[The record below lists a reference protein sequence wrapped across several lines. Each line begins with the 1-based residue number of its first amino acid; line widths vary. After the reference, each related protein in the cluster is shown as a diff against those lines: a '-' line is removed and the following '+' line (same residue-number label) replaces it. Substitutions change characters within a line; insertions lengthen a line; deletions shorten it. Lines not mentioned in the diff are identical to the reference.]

1 MTWRRGAL
9 LFFAALAG
17 ALIPLIPTVQVAG
30 AMTAPIELAGG
41 LLRELSLSGPG
52 GNVLAWA
59 LVLLAAGL
67 PLLLLVLPPNRGRR
81 HWEDALLP
89 ISSLLLIGL
98 AFCLVN
104 PTWQPSPIFPEV
116 WMLAAFGIWEMG
128 LVSWLV
134 LRLLRGLEEG
144 TMEKVSAVLRVLLVG
159 CAALLVFA
167 AALHGSRAVAA
178 AVDGPA
184 PEQIAMGQL
193 ITGGPF
199 DRGRVVGRACGSR
212 HAWRWRS
219 WSLTCWLPGCSC
231 WPPTSQLPGT
241 GALQRGE
248 RRPVRGYRAPVPP
261 GHPAHPGPGAG
272 RQSGEAGPG
281 GGDPPGAVFPGF
293 APAPPDPGC
302 GPVSAVPV
310 YTAGEGAPGG
320 QRLHYLKSGGGAS
333 RPTTDRGERFGYH
346 RTFK

>member
-1 MTWRRGAL
+1 MAWRRVGL
-9 LFFAALAG
+9 MLCAALAG
-17 ALIPLIPTVQVAG
+17 GLTALAPLEQAVQAGYAQLEEAG
-30 AMTAPIELAGG
+30 AW
-41 LLRELSLSGPG
+41 LRQLSLSGAG

-59 LVLLAAGL
+59 LVLLVSCL
-67 PLLLLVLPPNRGRR
+67 PLLLLVLPRGRGR
-81 HWEDALLP
+81 WHGEDLLLPGCALLF
-89 ISSLLLIGL
+89 LVL

-199 DRGRVVGRACGSR
+199 DRVMSAGSLWLTAVLALAELVPNLLAAWVLLLAADLTDALALGPFSGESAARCAATARRCRLAIQLTLALALGGNLVKLALVGVIPQVQF
-212 HAWRWRS
+212 
-219 WSLTCWLPGCSC
+219 SLDLPL
-231 WPPTSQLPGT
+231 LPLPLAA
-241 GALQRGE
+241 ALYLLCRCIQRGKE
-248 RRPVRGYRAPVPP
+248 L
-261 GHPAHPGPGAG
+261 
-272 RQSGEAGPG
+272 QEDNDSII
-281 GGDPPGAVFPGF
+281 
-293 APAPPDPGC
+293 
-302 GPVSAVPV
+302 
-310 YTAGEGAPGG
+310 
-320 QRLHYLKSGGGAS
+320 
-333 RPTTDRGERFGYH
+333 
-346 RTFK
+346 

>member
-1 MTWRRGAL
+1 MAWRRVGL
-9 LFFAALAG
+9 MLCAALAG
-17 ALIPLIPTVQVAG
+17 GVTALAPLEQMMQAGYSQLEGAG
-30 AMTAPIELAGG
+30 AW
-41 LLRELSLSGPG
+41 LRQLSLSGAG

-59 LVLLAAGL
+59 LVLLVSCL
-67 PLLLLVLPPNRGRR
+67 PLLLLVLPRGRGR
-81 HWEDALLP
+81 WHGEDLLLPGCALLF
-89 ISSLLLIGL
+89 LVL

-116 WMLAAFGIWEMG
+116 WMLAAFGIWGMG

-199 DRGRVVGRACGSR
+199 DRVMSAGSLWLTAVLALAELVPNLLAAWVLLLAADLTDALALGPFSGESAARCAATARRCRLAIQLTLALALGGNLVKLALVGVIPQVQF
-212 HAWRWRS
+212 
-219 WSLTCWLPGCSC
+219 SLDLPL
-231 WPPTSQLPGT
+231 LPLT
-241 GALQRGE
+241 LAAALYLLCRCIQRGKE
-248 RRPVRGYRAPVPP
+248 L
-261 GHPAHPGPGAG
+261 
-272 RQSGEAGPG
+272 QEDNDSII
-281 GGDPPGAVFPGF
+281 
-293 APAPPDPGC
+293 
-302 GPVSAVPV
+302 
-310 YTAGEGAPGG
+310 
-320 QRLHYLKSGGGAS
+320 
-333 RPTTDRGERFGYH
+333 
-346 RTFK
+346 

>member
-1 MTWRRGAL
+1 MAWRRVGL
-9 LFFAALAG
+9 MLCAALAG
-17 ALIPLIPTVQVAG
+17 GLTAVAPLEQAVQAGYALLEEAG
-30 AMTAPIELAGG
+30 AW
-41 LLRELSLSGPG
+41 LRQLSLSGAG

-59 LVLLAAGL
+59 LVLLVSCL
-67 PLLLLVLPPNRGRR
+67 PLLLLVLPRGRGR
-81 HWEDALLP
+81 WHGEDLLLPGCALLF
-89 ISSLLLIGL
+89 LVL

-116 WMLAAFGIWEMG
+116 WMLAAFGIWGMG

-199 DRGRVVGRACGSR
+199 DRVMSAGSLWLTAVLALAELVPNLLAAWVLLLAADLTDALALGPFSGESAARCAATARRCRLAIQLTLALALGGNLVKLALVGVIPQVQF
-212 HAWRWRS
+212 
-219 WSLTCWLPGCSC
+219 SLDLPL
-231 WPPTSQLPGT
+231 LPLPLAA
-241 GALQRGE
+241 ALYLLCRCIQRGKE
-248 RRPVRGYRAPVPP
+248 L
-261 GHPAHPGPGAG
+261 
-272 RQSGEAGPG
+272 QEDNDSII
-281 GGDPPGAVFPGF
+281 
-293 APAPPDPGC
+293 
-302 GPVSAVPV
+302 
-310 YTAGEGAPGG
+310 
-320 QRLHYLKSGGGAS
+320 
-333 RPTTDRGERFGYH
+333 
-346 RTFK
+346 

>member
-1 MTWRRGAL
+1 MAWRRAGL
-9 LFFAALAG
+9 MLCAALAG
-17 ALIPLIPTVQVAG
+17 GVTALAPLEQVMQAGYSQLEGAG
-30 AMTAPIELAGG
+30 AW
-41 LLRELSLSGPG
+41 LRQLSLSGAG

-59 LVLLAAGL
+59 LVLLVSCL
-67 PLLLLVLPPNRGRR
+67 PLLLLVLPRGRGR
-81 HWEDALLP
+81 WHGEDLLLPGCALLF
-89 ISSLLLIGL
+89 LVL

-134 LRLLRGLEEG
+134 LRLLRGLEKG

-199 DRGRVVGRACGSR
+199 DRVMSAGSLWLTAVLALAELVPNLLAAWVLLLAADLTDALALGPFSGESAARCAATARRCRLAIQLTLALALGGNLVKLALVGVIPQVQF
-212 HAWRWRS
+212 
-219 WSLTCWLPGCSC
+219 SLDLPL
-231 WPPTSQLPGT
+231 LPLT
-241 GALQRGE
+241 LTAALYLLCRCIQRGKE
-248 RRPVRGYRAPVPP
+248 L
-261 GHPAHPGPGAG
+261 
-272 RQSGEAGPG
+272 QEDNDSII
-281 GGDPPGAVFPGF
+281 
-293 APAPPDPGC
+293 
-302 GPVSAVPV
+302 
-310 YTAGEGAPGG
+310 
-320 QRLHYLKSGGGAS
+320 
-333 RPTTDRGERFGYH
+333 
-346 RTFK
+346 

>member
-1 MTWRRGAL
+1 MAWRRVGL
-9 LFFAALAG
+9 MLCAALAG
-17 ALIPLIPTVQVAG
+17 GLTALAPLEQAVQAGYAQLEEAG
-30 AMTAPIELAGG
+30 AW
-41 LLRELSLSGPG
+41 LRQLSLSGAG

-59 LVLLAAGL
+59 LVLLVSCL
-67 PLLLLVLPPNRGRR
+67 PLLLLVLPRGRGR
-81 HWEDALLP
+81 WHGEDLLLPGCALL
-89 ISSLLLIGL
+89 LLVL

-116 WMLAAFGIWEMG
+116 WMLAAFGIWGMG

-199 DRGRVVGRACGSR
+199 DRVMSSGSLWLTAVLALAELVPNLLAAWVLLLAADLTDALALGPFSGESAARCAATARRCRLAIQLTLALALGGNLVKLALVGVIPQVQF
-212 HAWRWRS
+212 
-219 WSLTCWLPGCSC
+219 SLDLPL
-231 WPPTSQLPGT
+231 LPLPLAA
-241 GALQRGE
+241 ALYLLCRCIQRGKE
-248 RRPVRGYRAPVPP
+248 L
-261 GHPAHPGPGAG
+261 
-272 RQSGEAGPG
+272 QEDNDSII
-281 GGDPPGAVFPGF
+281 
-293 APAPPDPGC
+293 
-302 GPVSAVPV
+302 
-310 YTAGEGAPGG
+310 
-320 QRLHYLKSGGGAS
+320 
-333 RPTTDRGERFGYH
+333 
-346 RTFK
+346 

>member
-1 MTWRRGAL
+1 MAPLEQAVQAGYAQL
-9 LFFAALAG
+9 EEAG
-17 ALIPLIPTVQVAG
+17 AW
-30 AMTAPIELAGG
+30 
-41 LLRELSLSGPG
+41 LRQLSLSGAG

-59 LVLLAAGL
+59 LVLLVSCL
-67 PLLLLVLPPNRGRR
+67 PLLLLVLPRGRGR
-81 HWEDALLP
+81 WHGEDLLLPGCALLF
-89 ISSLLLIGL
+89 LVL

-116 WMLAAFGIWEMG
+116 WMLAAFGIWGMG

-199 DRGRVVGRACGSR
+199 DRVMSAGSLWLTAVLALAELVPNLLAAWVLLLAADLTDALALGPFSGESAARCAATARRCRLAIQLTLALALGGNLVKLALVGVIPQVQF
-212 HAWRWRS
+212 
-219 WSLTCWLPGCSC
+219 SLDLPL
-231 WPPTSQLPGT
+231 LPLT
-241 GALQRGE
+241 LVAALYLLCRCIQRGKE
-248 RRPVRGYRAPVPP
+248 L
-261 GHPAHPGPGAG
+261 
-272 RQSGEAGPG
+272 QEDNDSII
-281 GGDPPGAVFPGF
+281 
-293 APAPPDPGC
+293 
-302 GPVSAVPV
+302 
-310 YTAGEGAPGG
+310 
-320 QRLHYLKSGGGAS
+320 
-333 RPTTDRGERFGYH
+333 
-346 RTFK
+346 

>member
-1 MTWRRGAL
+1 MAWRRVGL
-9 LFFAALAG
+9 MLCAALAG
-17 ALIPLIPTVQVAG
+17 GLTALAPLEQAVQAGYAQLEEAG
-30 AMTAPIELAGG
+30 AW
-41 LLRELSLSGPG
+41 LRQLSLSGAG

-59 LVLLAAGL
+59 LVLLVSCL
-67 PLLLLVLPPNRGRR
+67 PLLLLVLPRGRGR
-81 HWEDALLP
+81 WHGEDLLLPGCALLF
-89 ISSLLLIGL
+89 LVL

-116 WMLAAFGIWEMG
+116 WMLAAFGIWGMG

-199 DRGRVVGRACGSR
+199 DQVMSSGSLWLTAILALAELVPDLLAAWVLLLAADLTDALALGPFSGESAARCAATARRCRLAIQLTLALALGGNLVKLALVGVIPQVQF
-212 HAWRWRS
+212 
-219 WSLTCWLPGCSC
+219 SLDLPL
-231 WPPTSQLPGT
+231 LPLT
-241 GALQRGE
+241 LAAALYLLCRCIQRGKE
-248 RRPVRGYRAPVPP
+248 L
-261 GHPAHPGPGAG
+261 
-272 RQSGEAGPG
+272 QEDNDSII
-281 GGDPPGAVFPGF
+281 
-293 APAPPDPGC
+293 
-302 GPVSAVPV
+302 
-310 YTAGEGAPGG
+310 
-320 QRLHYLKSGGGAS
+320 
-333 RPTTDRGERFGYH
+333 
-346 RTFK
+346 

>member
-1 MTWRRGAL
+1 MAWRRAGL
-9 LFFAALAG
+9 MLCAALAG
-17 ALIPLIPTVQVAG
+17 GVTALAPLEQVMQAGYSQLEEAG
-30 AMTAPIELAGG
+30 AW
-41 LLRELSLSGPG
+41 LRQLSLSGAG

-59 LVLLAAGL
+59 LVLLVSCL
-67 PLLLLVLPPNRGRR
+67 PLLLLVLPRGRGR
-81 HWEDALLP
+81 WHGEDLLLPGCALLF
-89 ISSLLLIGL
+89 LVL

-134 LRLLRGLEEG
+134 LRLLRGLEKG

-199 DRGRVVGRACGSR
+199 DQVMSSGSLWLTAILALAELVPDLLAAWVLLLAADLTAALAQGPFSGESAARCAATARRCRLAIQLTLALALGGNLVKLTLVGVISRVQFSIDLPLLP
-212 HAWRWRS
+212 
-219 WSLTCWLPGCSC
+219 LTLAA
-231 WPPTSQLPGT
+231 
-241 GALQRGE
+241 ALYLLCRCIQRGKE
-248 RRPVRGYRAPVPP
+248 L
-261 GHPAHPGPGAG
+261 
-272 RQSGEAGPG
+272 QEDNDSII
-281 GGDPPGAVFPGF
+281 
-293 APAPPDPGC
+293 
-302 GPVSAVPV
+302 
-310 YTAGEGAPGG
+310 
-320 QRLHYLKSGGGAS
+320 
-333 RPTTDRGERFGYH
+333 
-346 RTFK
+346 

>member
-1 MTWRRGAL
+1 MAPLEQAVQAGYAQL
-9 LFFAALAG
+9 EEAG
-17 ALIPLIPTVQVAG
+17 AW
-30 AMTAPIELAGG
+30 
-41 LLRELSLSGPG
+41 LRQLSLSGAG

-59 LVLLAAGL
+59 LVLLVSCL
-67 PLLLLVLPPNRGRR
+67 PLLLLVLPRGRGR
-81 HWEDALLP
+81 WHGEDLLLPGCALLF
-89 ISSLLLIGL
+89 LVL

-144 TMEKVSAVLRVLLVG
+144 TIEKVSAVLRVLLVG

-199 DRGRVVGRACGSR
+199 DRVMSAGSLWLTAVLALAELVPNLLAAWVLLLAADLTDALALGPFSGESAARCAATARRCRLAIQLTLALALGGNLVKLALVGVIPQVQF
-212 HAWRWRS
+212 
-219 WSLTCWLPGCSC
+219 SLDLPL
-231 WPPTSQLPGT
+231 LPLT
-241 GALQRGE
+241 LAAALYLLCRCIQRGKE
-248 RRPVRGYRAPVPP
+248 L
-261 GHPAHPGPGAG
+261 
-272 RQSGEAGPG
+272 QEDNDSII
-281 GGDPPGAVFPGF
+281 
-293 APAPPDPGC
+293 
-302 GPVSAVPV
+302 
-310 YTAGEGAPGG
+310 
-320 QRLHYLKSGGGAS
+320 
-333 RPTTDRGERFGYH
+333 
-346 RTFK
+346 

>member
-98 AFCLVN
+98 AFCAVN
-104 PTWQPSPIFPEV
+104 PSYLDRFFGSTLLI
-116 WMLAAFGIWEMG
+116 AAAMIWVSL
-128 LVSWLV
+128 LVFWGV
-134 LRLLRGLEEG
+134 LRLLRGMEEAPLERLSG
-144 TMEKVSAVLRVLLVG
+144 VLRILLVG

-167 AALHGSRAVAA
+167 AASRVSGAIVEINNLQQDWTLFLAVASVPEPSGLTGDQALNIALALPLVELIPDLLGAWMLLLA
-178 AVDGPA
+178 ADLTTALARDPFGEESVGRCVTTARWSRLAIQATLVLALGVNLVKLARYDS
-184 PEQIAMGQL
+184 L
-193 ITGGPF
+193 ITEVKVSLDLPLIPLILSAALYLLCRCVQ
-199 DRGRVVGRACGSR
+199 RGRE
-212 HAWRWRS
+212 
-219 WSLTCWLPGCSC
+219 
-231 WPPTSQLPGT
+231 
-241 GALQRGE
+241 LQE
-248 RRPVRGYRAPVPP
+248 DND
-261 GHPAHPGPGAG
+261 
-272 RQSGEAGPG
+272 SII
-281 GGDPPGAVFPGF
+281 
-293 APAPPDPGC
+293 
-302 GPVSAVPV
+302 
-310 YTAGEGAPGG
+310 
-320 QRLHYLKSGGGAS
+320 
-333 RPTTDRGERFGYH
+333 
-346 RTFK
+346 

>member
-1 MTWRRGAL
+1 MAPLEQAVQAGYAQL
-9 LFFAALAG
+9 EEAG
-17 ALIPLIPTVQVAG
+17 AW
-30 AMTAPIELAGG
+30 
-41 LLRELSLSGPG
+41 LRQLSLSGAG

-59 LVLLAAGL
+59 LVLLVSCL
-67 PLLLLVLPPNRGRR
+67 PLLLLVLPRGRGR
-81 HWEDALLP
+81 WHGEDLLLPGCALLF
-89 ISSLLLIGL
+89 LVL

-116 WMLAAFGIWEMG
+116 WMLAAFGIWGMG

-199 DRGRVVGRACGSR
+199 DRVMSAGSLWLTAVLALAELVPNLLAAWVLLLAADLTDALALGPFSGESAARCAATARRCRLAIQLTLALALGGNLVKLALVGVIPQVQF
-212 HAWRWRS
+212 
-219 WSLTCWLPGCSC
+219 SLDLPL
-231 WPPTSQLPGT
+231 LPLPLAA
-241 GALQRGE
+241 ALYLLCRCIQRGKE
-248 RRPVRGYRAPVPP
+248 L
-261 GHPAHPGPGAG
+261 
-272 RQSGEAGPG
+272 QEDNDSII
-281 GGDPPGAVFPGF
+281 
-293 APAPPDPGC
+293 
-302 GPVSAVPV
+302 
-310 YTAGEGAPGG
+310 
-320 QRLHYLKSGGGAS
+320 
-333 RPTTDRGERFGYH
+333 
-346 RTFK
+346 

>member
-1 MTWRRGAL
+1 MAWKRVGL
-9 LFFAALAG
+9 MLCAALAG
-17 ALIPLIPTVQVAG
+17 GLTALAPLEQAVQAGYAQLEEAG
-30 AMTAPIELAGG
+30 AW
-41 LLRELSLSGPG
+41 LRQLSLSGAG

-59 LVLLAAGL
+59 LVLLVSCL
-67 PLLLLVLPPNRGRR
+67 PLLLLVLPRGRGR
-81 HWEDALLP
+81 WHGEDLLLPGCALLF
-89 ISSLLLIGL
+89 LVL

-116 WMLAAFGIWEMG
+116 WMLAAFGIWGMG

-199 DRGRVVGRACGSR
+199 DRVMSAGSLWLTAVLALAELVPNLLAAWVLLLAADLTDALALGPFSGESAARCAATARRCRLAIQLTLALALGGNLVKLALVGVIPQVQF
-212 HAWRWRS
+212 
-219 WSLTCWLPGCSC
+219 SLDLPL
-231 WPPTSQLPGT
+231 LPLPLAA
-241 GALQRGE
+241 ALYLLCRCIQRGKE
-248 RRPVRGYRAPVPP
+248 L
-261 GHPAHPGPGAG
+261 
-272 RQSGEAGPG
+272 QEDNDSII
-281 GGDPPGAVFPGF
+281 
-293 APAPPDPGC
+293 
-302 GPVSAVPV
+302 
-310 YTAGEGAPGG
+310 
-320 QRLHYLKSGGGAS
+320 
-333 RPTTDRGERFGYH
+333 
-346 RTFK
+346 

>member
-59 LVLLAAGL
+59 LVLLVSCL
-67 PLLLLVLPPNRGRR
+67 PLLLLVLPRGRGR
-81 HWEDALLP
+81 WHGEDLLLPGCALLF
-89 ISSLLLIGL
+89 LVL

-116 WMLAAFGIWEMG
+116 WMLAAFGIWGMG

-199 DRGRVVGRACGSR
+199 DRVMSAGSLWLTAVLALAELVPNLLAAWVLLLAADLTDALALGPFSGESAARCAATARRCRLAIQLTLALALGGNLVKLALVGVIPQVQF
-212 HAWRWRS
+212 
-219 WSLTCWLPGCSC
+219 SLDLPL
-231 WPPTSQLPGT
+231 LPLT
-241 GALQRGE
+241 LAAALYLLCRCIQRGKE
-248 RRPVRGYRAPVPP
+248 L
-261 GHPAHPGPGAG
+261 
-272 RQSGEAGPG
+272 QEDNDSII
-281 GGDPPGAVFPGF
+281 
-293 APAPPDPGC
+293 
-302 GPVSAVPV
+302 
-310 YTAGEGAPGG
+310 
-320 QRLHYLKSGGGAS
+320 
-333 RPTTDRGERFGYH
+333 
-346 RTFK
+346 

>member
-1 MTWRRGAL
+1 MAWRRVGL
-9 LFFAALAG
+9 MLCAALAG
-17 ALIPLIPTVQVAG
+17 GLTALAPLEQAVQAGYAQLEEAG
-30 AMTAPIELAGG
+30 AW
-41 LLRELSLSGPG
+41 LRQLSLSGAG

-59 LVLLAAGL
+59 LMLLVSCL
-67 PLLLLVLPPNRGRR
+67 PLLLLVLARGRGR
-81 HWEDALLP
+81 WHGEDLLLPGCALLF
-89 ISSLLLIGL
+89 LVL

-199 DRGRVVGRACGSR
+199 DRVMSAGSLWLTAVLALAELVPKLLAAWVLLLAADLTDALALGPFSGESAARCAATARRCRLAIQLTLALALGGNLVKLALVGVIPQVQF
-212 HAWRWRS
+212 
-219 WSLTCWLPGCSC
+219 SLDLPL
-231 WPPTSQLPGT
+231 LPLPLAA
-241 GALQRGE
+241 ALYLLCRCIQRGKE
-248 RRPVRGYRAPVPP
+248 L
-261 GHPAHPGPGAG
+261 
-272 RQSGEAGPG
+272 QEDNDSII
-281 GGDPPGAVFPGF
+281 
-293 APAPPDPGC
+293 
-302 GPVSAVPV
+302 
-310 YTAGEGAPGG
+310 
-320 QRLHYLKSGGGAS
+320 
-333 RPTTDRGERFGYH
+333 
-346 RTFK
+346 

>member
-1 MTWRRGAL
+1 MAWRRVGL
-9 LFFAALAG
+9 MLCAALAG
-17 ALIPLIPTVQVAG
+17 GLTALAPLEQAVQAGYAQLEGAG
-30 AMTAPIELAGG
+30 AW
-41 LLRELSLSGPG
+41 LRQLSLSGAG

-59 LVLLAAGL
+59 LVLLVSCL
-67 PLLLLVLPPNRGRR
+67 PLLLLVLPRGRGR
-81 HWEDALLP
+81 WHGEDLLLPGCALLF
-89 ISSLLLIGL
+89 LVL

-134 LRLLRGLEEG
+134 LRLLRGLEKG

-199 DRGRVVGRACGSR
+199 DRVMSAGSLWLTAVLALAELVPNLLAAWVLLLAADLTDALALGPFSGESAARCAATARRCRLAIQLTLALALGGNLVKLARVGVIPQVQF
-212 HAWRWRS
+212 
-219 WSLTCWLPGCSC
+219 SLALPL
-231 WPPTSQLPGT
+231 LPLPLAA
-241 GALQRGE
+241 ALYLLCRCVQRGRE
-248 RRPVRGYRAPVPP
+248 L
-261 GHPAHPGPGAG
+261 
-272 RQSGEAGPG
+272 QEDNDSII
-281 GGDPPGAVFPGF
+281 
-293 APAPPDPGC
+293 
-302 GPVSAVPV
+302 
-310 YTAGEGAPGG
+310 
-320 QRLHYLKSGGGAS
+320 
-333 RPTTDRGERFGYH
+333 
-346 RTFK
+346 

>member
-1 MTWRRGAL
+1 MAWRRVGL
-9 LFFAALAG
+9 MLCAALAG
-17 ALIPLIPTVQVAG
+17 GLTALAPLEQAVQAGYAQLEEAG
-30 AMTAPIELAGG
+30 AW
-41 LLRELSLSGPG
+41 LRQLSLSGAG

-59 LVLLAAGL
+59 LVLLVSCL
-67 PLLLLVLPPNRGRR
+67 PLLLLVLPRGRGR
-81 HWEDALLP
+81 WHGEDLLLPGCALLF
-89 ISSLLLIGL
+89 LVL

-116 WMLAAFGIWEMG
+116 WMLAAFGIWGMG

-199 DRGRVVGRACGSR
+199 DRVMSAGSLWLTAVLALAELVPNLLAAWVLLLAADLTDALALGPFSGESAARCVATARRCRLAIQLTLALALGGNLVKLALVGVIPQVQF
-212 HAWRWRS
+212 
-219 WSLTCWLPGCSC
+219 SLDLPL
-231 WPPTSQLPGT
+231 LPLPLAA
-241 GALQRGE
+241 ALYLLCRCIQRGKE
-248 RRPVRGYRAPVPP
+248 L
-261 GHPAHPGPGAG
+261 
-272 RQSGEAGPG
+272 QEDNDSII
-281 GGDPPGAVFPGF
+281 
-293 APAPPDPGC
+293 
-302 GPVSAVPV
+302 
-310 YTAGEGAPGG
+310 
-320 QRLHYLKSGGGAS
+320 
-333 RPTTDRGERFGYH
+333 
-346 RTFK
+346 

>member
-1 MTWRRGAL
+1 MAWRRVGL
-9 LFFAALAG
+9 MLCAALAG
-17 ALIPLIPTVQVAG
+17 GLTALAPLEQAVQAGYAQLEEAG
-30 AMTAPIELAGG
+30 AW
-41 LLRELSLSGPG
+41 LRQLSLSGAG

-59 LVLLAAGL
+59 LMLLVSCL
-67 PLLLLVLPPNRGRR
+67 PLLLLVLPRGRGR
-81 HWEDALLP
+81 WHGEDLLLPGCALLF
-89 ISSLLLIGL
+89 LVL

-116 WMLAAFGIWEMG
+116 WMLAAFGIWGMG

-199 DRGRVVGRACGSR
+199 DRVMSSGSLWLTAVLALAELVPDLLAAWVLLLAADLTAALAQGPFSGESAARCAATARRCRLAIQLTLALALGGNLVKLALVGVIPQVQF
-212 HAWRWRS
+212 
-219 WSLTCWLPGCSC
+219 SLDLPL
-231 WPPTSQLPGT
+231 LPLPLAA
-241 GALQRGE
+241 ALYLLCRCIQRGKE
-248 RRPVRGYRAPVPP
+248 L
-261 GHPAHPGPGAG
+261 
-272 RQSGEAGPG
+272 QEDNDSII
-281 GGDPPGAVFPGF
+281 
-293 APAPPDPGC
+293 
-302 GPVSAVPV
+302 
-310 YTAGEGAPGG
+310 
-320 QRLHYLKSGGGAS
+320 
-333 RPTTDRGERFGYH
+333 
-346 RTFK
+346 

>member
-1 MTWRRGAL
+1 MAPLEQAVQAGYAQL
-9 LFFAALAG
+9 EEAG
-17 ALIPLIPTVQVAG
+17 AW
-30 AMTAPIELAGG
+30 
-41 LLRELSLSGPG
+41 LRQLSLSGAG

-59 LVLLAAGL
+59 LVLLVSCL
-67 PLLLLVLPPNRGRR
+67 PLLLLVLPRGRGR
-81 HWEDALLP
+81 WHGEDLLLPGCALLF
-89 ISSLLLIGL
+89 LVL

-134 LRLLRGLEEG
+134 LRLLRGLEKG

-199 DRGRVVGRACGSR
+199 DRVMSSGSLWLTAILALAELVPDLLAAWVLLLAADLTDALALGPFSGESAARCAATARRCRLAIQLTLALALGGNLVKLALVGVIPQVQF
-212 HAWRWRS
+212 
-219 WSLTCWLPGCSC
+219 SLDLPL
-231 WPPTSQLPGT
+231 LPLPLAA
-241 GALQRGE
+241 ALYLLCRCIQRGKE
-248 RRPVRGYRAPVPP
+248 L
-261 GHPAHPGPGAG
+261 
-272 RQSGEAGPG
+272 QEDNDSII
-281 GGDPPGAVFPGF
+281 
-293 APAPPDPGC
+293 
-302 GPVSAVPV
+302 
-310 YTAGEGAPGG
+310 
-320 QRLHYLKSGGGAS
+320 
-333 RPTTDRGERFGYH
+333 
-346 RTFK
+346 

>member
-1 MTWRRGAL
+1 MAWRRVGL
-9 LFFAALAG
+9 MLCAALAG
-17 ALIPLIPTVQVAG
+17 GLTALAPLEQAVQAGYAQLEEAG
-30 AMTAPIELAGG
+30 AW
-41 LLRELSLSGPG
+41 LRQLSLSGAG

-59 LVLLAAGL
+59 LVLLVSCL
-67 PLLLLVLPPNRGRR
+67 PLLLLVLPRGRGR
-81 HWEDALLP
+81 WHGEDLLLPGCALLF
-89 ISSLLLIGL
+89 LVL

-116 WMLAAFGIWEMG
+116 WMLAAFGIWGMG

-199 DRGRVVGRACGSR
+199 DRVMSAGSLWLTAVLALAELVPNLLAAWVLLLAADLTDALALGPFSGESAARCAATARRCRLAIQLTLALALGGNLAKLALVGVIPQVQF
-212 HAWRWRS
+212 
-219 WSLTCWLPGCSC
+219 SLDLPL
-231 WPPTSQLPGT
+231 LPLT
-241 GALQRGE
+241 LAAALYLLCRCIQRGKE
-248 RRPVRGYRAPVPP
+248 L
-261 GHPAHPGPGAG
+261 
-272 RQSGEAGPG
+272 QEDNDSII
-281 GGDPPGAVFPGF
+281 
-293 APAPPDPGC
+293 
-302 GPVSAVPV
+302 
-310 YTAGEGAPGG
+310 
-320 QRLHYLKSGGGAS
+320 
-333 RPTTDRGERFGYH
+333 
-346 RTFK
+346 

>member
-1 MTWRRGAL
+1 MAWRRVGL
-9 LFFAALAG
+9 MLCAALAG
-17 ALIPLIPTVQVAG
+17 GLTALAPLEQAVQAGYAQLEEAG
-30 AMTAPIELAGG
+30 AW
-41 LLRELSLSGPG
+41 LRQLSLSGAG

-59 LVLLAAGL
+59 LVLLVSCL
-67 PLLLLVLPPNRGRR
+67 PLLLLVLPRGRGR
-81 HWEDALLP
+81 WHGEDLLLPGCALLF
-89 ISSLLLIGL
+89 LVL

-116 WMLAAFGIWEMG
+116 WMLAAFEIWGMG

-199 DRGRVVGRACGSR
+199 DRVMSAGSLWLTAVLALAELVPNLLAAWVLLLAADLTDALALGPFSGESAARCAATARRCRLAIQLTLALALGGNLVKLALVGVIPQVQF
-212 HAWRWRS
+212 
-219 WSLTCWLPGCSC
+219 SLDLPL
-231 WPPTSQLPGT
+231 LPLT
-241 GALQRGE
+241 LAAALYLLCRCIQRGKE
-248 RRPVRGYRAPVPP
+248 L
-261 GHPAHPGPGAG
+261 
-272 RQSGEAGPG
+272 QEDNDSII
-281 GGDPPGAVFPGF
+281 
-293 APAPPDPGC
+293 
-302 GPVSAVPV
+302 
-310 YTAGEGAPGG
+310 
-320 QRLHYLKSGGGAS
+320 
-333 RPTTDRGERFGYH
+333 
-346 RTFK
+346 

>member
-1 MTWRRGAL
+1 MEE
-9 LFFAALAG
+9 AG
-17 ALIPLIPTVQVAG
+17 AW
-30 AMTAPIELAGG
+30 
-41 LLRELSLSGPG
+41 LRQLSLSGAG

-59 LVLLAAGL
+59 LVLLVSCL
-67 PLLLLVLPPNRGRR
+67 PLLLLVLPRGRGR
-81 HWEDALLP
+81 WHGEDLLLPGCALLF
-89 ISSLLLIGL
+89 LVL

-116 WMLAAFGIWEMG
+116 WMLAAFGIWGMG

-199 DRGRVVGRACGSR
+199 DRVMSAGSLWLTAVLALAELVPNLLAAWVLLLAADLTDALALGPFSGESAARCAATARRCRLAIQLTLALALGGNLVKLALVGVIPQVQF
-212 HAWRWRS
+212 
-219 WSLTCWLPGCSC
+219 SLDLPL
-231 WPPTSQLPGT
+231 LPLT
-241 GALQRGE
+241 LAAALYLLCRCIQRGKE
-248 RRPVRGYRAPVPP
+248 L
-261 GHPAHPGPGAG
+261 
-272 RQSGEAGPG
+272 QEDNDSII
-281 GGDPPGAVFPGF
+281 
-293 APAPPDPGC
+293 
-302 GPVSAVPV
+302 
-310 YTAGEGAPGG
+310 
-320 QRLHYLKSGGGAS
+320 
-333 RPTTDRGERFGYH
+333 
-346 RTFK
+346 

>member
-1 MTWRRGAL
+1 MAPLEQAVQAGYAQL
-9 LFFAALAG
+9 EEAG
-17 ALIPLIPTVQVAG
+17 AW
-30 AMTAPIELAGG
+30 
-41 LLRELSLSGPG
+41 LRQLSLSGAG

-59 LVLLAAGL
+59 LVLLVSCL
-67 PLLLLVLPPNRGRR
+67 PLLLLVLPRGRGR
-81 HWEDALLP
+81 WHGEDLLLPGCALLF
-89 ISSLLLIGL
+89 LVL

-116 WMLAAFGIWEMG
+116 WMLAAFEIWGMG

-199 DRGRVVGRACGSR
+199 DRVMSAGSLWLTAVLALAELVPNLLAAWVLLLAADLTDALALGPFSGESAARCAATARRCRLAIQLTLALALGGNLVKLALVGVIPQVQF
-212 HAWRWRS
+212 
-219 WSLTCWLPGCSC
+219 SLDLPL
-231 WPPTSQLPGT
+231 LPLT
-241 GALQRGE
+241 LAAALYLLCRCIQRGKE
-248 RRPVRGYRAPVPP
+248 L
-261 GHPAHPGPGAG
+261 
-272 RQSGEAGPG
+272 QEDNDSII
-281 GGDPPGAVFPGF
+281 
-293 APAPPDPGC
+293 
-302 GPVSAVPV
+302 
-310 YTAGEGAPGG
+310 
-320 QRLHYLKSGGGAS
+320 
-333 RPTTDRGERFGYH
+333 
-346 RTFK
+346 

>member
-1 MTWRRGAL
+1 MAPLEQAVQAGCAQL
-9 LFFAALAG
+9 EEAG
-17 ALIPLIPTVQVAG
+17 AW
-30 AMTAPIELAGG
+30 
-41 LLRELSLSGPG
+41 LRQLSLSGAG

-59 LVLLAAGL
+59 LVLLVSCL
-67 PLLLLVLPPNRGRR
+67 PLLLLVLPRGRGR
-81 HWEDALLP
+81 WHGEDLLLPGCALLF
-89 ISSLLLIGL
+89 LVL

-116 WMLAAFGIWEMG
+116 WMLAAFGIWGMG

-199 DRGRVVGRACGSR
+199 DRVMSAGSLWLTAVLALAELVPNLLAAWVLLLAADLTDALALGPFSGESAARCAATARRCRLAIQLTLALALGGNLVKLALVGVIPQVQF
-212 HAWRWRS
+212 
-219 WSLTCWLPGCSC
+219 SLDLPL
-231 WPPTSQLPGT
+231 LPLPLAA
-241 GALQRGE
+241 ALYLLCRCIQRGKE
-248 RRPVRGYRAPVPP
+248 L
-261 GHPAHPGPGAG
+261 
-272 RQSGEAGPG
+272 QEDNDSII
-281 GGDPPGAVFPGF
+281 
-293 APAPPDPGC
+293 
-302 GPVSAVPV
+302 
-310 YTAGEGAPGG
+310 
-320 QRLHYLKSGGGAS
+320 
-333 RPTTDRGERFGYH
+333 
-346 RTFK
+346 

>member
-1 MTWRRGAL
+1 MAWRRVGL
-9 LFFAALAG
+9 MLCAALAG
-17 ALIPLIPTVQVAG
+17 GLTALAPLEQAVQAGYAQLEEAG
-30 AMTAPIELAGG
+30 AW
-41 LLRELSLSGPG
+41 LRQLSLSGAG

-59 LVLLAAGL
+59 LVLLVSCL
-67 PLLLLVLPPNRGRR
+67 PLLLLVLPRGRGR
-81 HWEDALLP
+81 WHGEDLLLPGCALLF
-89 ISSLLLIGL
+89 LVL

-116 WMLAAFGIWEMG
+116 WMLAAFGIWGMG

-199 DRGRVVGRACGSR
+199 DQVMSSGSLWLTAILALAELVPDLLAAWVLLLAADLTAALAQGPFSGESAARCAATARRCRLAIQLTLALALGGNLVKLALVGVIPQVQF
-212 HAWRWRS
+212 
-219 WSLTCWLPGCSC
+219 SLDLPL
-231 WPPTSQLPGT
+231 LPLT
-241 GALQRGE
+241 LAAALYLLCRCIQRGKE
-248 RRPVRGYRAPVPP
+248 L
-261 GHPAHPGPGAG
+261 
-272 RQSGEAGPG
+272 QEDNDSII
-281 GGDPPGAVFPGF
+281 
-293 APAPPDPGC
+293 
-302 GPVSAVPV
+302 
-310 YTAGEGAPGG
+310 
-320 QRLHYLKSGGGAS
+320 
-333 RPTTDRGERFGYH
+333 
-346 RTFK
+346 

>member
-1 MTWRRGAL
+1 MAWRRVGL
-9 LFFAALAG
+9 MLCAALAG
-17 ALIPLIPTVQVAG
+17 GLTALAPLEQAVQAGYAQLEEAG
-30 AMTAPIELAGG
+30 AW
-41 LLRELSLSGPG
+41 LRQLSLSGAG

-59 LVLLAAGL
+59 LVLLVSCL
-67 PLLLLVLPPNRGRR
+67 PLLLLVLPRGRGR
-81 HWEDALLP
+81 WHGEDLLLPGCALLF
-89 ISSLLLIGL
+89 LVL

-116 WMLAAFGIWEMG
+116 WMLAAFGIWGMG

-199 DRGRVVGRACGSR
+199 DRVMSSGSLWLTAILALAELVPDLLAAWVLLLAADLTDALALGPFSGESAARCAATARRCRLAIQLTLALALGGNLVKLALVGVIPQVQF
-212 HAWRWRS
+212 
-219 WSLTCWLPGCSC
+219 SLDLPL
-231 WPPTSQLPGT
+231 LPLT
-241 GALQRGE
+241 LAAALYLLCRCIQRGKE
-248 RRPVRGYRAPVPP
+248 L
-261 GHPAHPGPGAG
+261 
-272 RQSGEAGPG
+272 QEDNDSII
-281 GGDPPGAVFPGF
+281 
-293 APAPPDPGC
+293 
-302 GPVSAVPV
+302 
-310 YTAGEGAPGG
+310 
-320 QRLHYLKSGGGAS
+320 
-333 RPTTDRGERFGYH
+333 
-346 RTFK
+346 

>member
-17 ALIPLIPTVQVAG
+17 VLIPLIPTVQVAG

-41 LLRELSLSGPG
+41 MLRELSLSGPG

-59 LVLLAAGL
+59 LVLLVSCL
-67 PLLLLVLPPNRGRR
+67 PLLLLVLPRGRGR
-81 HWEDALLP
+81 WHGEDLLLPGCALLF
-89 ISSLLLIGL
+89 LVL

-116 WMLAAFGIWEMG
+116 WMLAAFGIWGMG

-199 DRGRVVGRACGSR
+199 DRVMSSGSLWLTTVLALAELVPNLLAAWVLLLAADLTDALALGPFSGESAARCAATARRCRLAIQLTLALALGGNLVKLALVGVIPQVQF
-212 HAWRWRS
+212 
-219 WSLTCWLPGCSC
+219 SLDLPL
-231 WPPTSQLPGT
+231 LPLPLAA
-241 GALQRGE
+241 ALYLLCRCIQRGKE
-248 RRPVRGYRAPVPP
+248 L
-261 GHPAHPGPGAG
+261 
-272 RQSGEAGPG
+272 QEDNDSII
-281 GGDPPGAVFPGF
+281 
-293 APAPPDPGC
+293 
-302 GPVSAVPV
+302 
-310 YTAGEGAPGG
+310 
-320 QRLHYLKSGGGAS
+320 
-333 RPTTDRGERFGYH
+333 
-346 RTFK
+346 